1 MALPASAEH
10 ERLVSLLQD
19 TAARLG
25 LRQITRDR
33 FREET
38 GVAESRI
45 RKAFGSYNKLVEA
58 AGLQPYTVHQT
69 ISEDAMLAALRDAV
83 REVGKPIG
91 QSHFARIGRFSIRP
105 YQRRW
110 ASWAEVLAA
119 LCAWIERNDPAFPQL
134 AALRRYSE
142 TEQERQATRE
152 AEGNR
157 RYGHLLNFRGLLH
170 APVNEQGVILLFGA
184 VAAELGFLIESI
196 GTQFPDCDAKRLTED
211 GTLERVRIEFEHRSR
226 MFREHEHDPT
236 RCDLIVCWEHNWP
249 DCPVEVLELGTRI
262 RQMAAADAHPLA
274 PSRAAP
280 Q

>member
-1 MALPASAEH
+1 MSPPLTAEH
-10 ERLVSLLQD
+10 ERLVALLQD

-33 FREET
+33 FHAET

-45 RKAFGSYNKLVEA
+45 RKAFGTYNKLVET
-58 AGLQPYTVHQT
+58 AGLQPYLHNQAVT
-69 ISEDAMLAALRDAV
+69 EDAMLAALRDAV
-83 REVGKPIG
+83 REAGRPIG
-91 QSHFARIGRFSIRP
+91 QSHFARVGRFSIRP

-110 ASWAEVLAA
+110 ASWAEVTTA
-119 LCAWIERNDPAFPQL
+119 LCAWIARNDPEFPHL
-134 AALRRYSE
+134 AALRRQGE
-142 TEQERQATRE
+142 IEVERQASRDAE
-152 AEGNR
+152 ASR

-196 GTQFPDCDAKRLTED
+196 GTVFPDCDAKRVAED

-226 MFREHEHDPT
+226 SFREHEHDPAG
-236 RCDLIVCWEHNWP
+236 CDLIVCWEHNWP

-262 RQMAAADAHPLA
+262 RQMTAG
-274 PSRAAP
+274 
-280 Q
+280 